1 MSYTVQS
8 VVIPKKSYTLEDAE
22 KKVLKLGY
30 KDKYTGKRVN
40 QYKAGQTINF
50 WRFRQINPNK
60 FDKDTFRVKK
70 INDINLI
77 IGILK

>member
-40 QYKAGQTINF
+40 QYKA
-50 WRFRQINPNK
+50 
-60 FDKDTFRVKK
+60 
-70 INDINLI
+70 
-77 IGILK
+77 